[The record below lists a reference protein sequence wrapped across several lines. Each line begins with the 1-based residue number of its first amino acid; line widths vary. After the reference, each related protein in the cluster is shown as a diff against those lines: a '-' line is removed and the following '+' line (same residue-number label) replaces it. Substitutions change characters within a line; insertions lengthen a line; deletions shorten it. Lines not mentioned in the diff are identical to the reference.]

1 MDQIEGTDYQAGVSY
16 AQDRVRSAR
25 LKLSGINPC
34 VITRDDLMTGILKDS
49 KYLNEILSVALGQ
62 NAVDDNGS
70 FIMLRTK
77 LFKEKNEHYK
87 LTVEE
92 QVKCII
98 EQSTDPDILGRT
110 YAGWEP
116 FV

>member
-1 MDQIEGTDYQAGVSY
+1 
-16 AQDRVRSAR
+16 

-34 VITRDDLMTGILKDS
+34 VITRNDLTTGILKDS
-49 KYLNEILSVALGQ
+49 KYLNEILNVSLGQ
-62 NAVDDNGS
+62 NAVDNGL

-77 LFKEKNEHYK
+77 LLKEKNENYK